1 MRKNL
6 SLFTLFLSPTL
17 SFKAEMRQLIT
28 LFFSFGCSVFNLSLA
43 VVLKGRGLD
52 VRWTNVLESLPL
64 RHFENTPDN
73 LVMGVGVEVR
83 ICILEISQ

>member
-6 SLFTLFLSPTL
+6 SLFTLFLSL

-28 LFFSFGCSVFNLSLA
+28 PGFSLGYSVLNLSLA

-52 VRWTNVLESLPL
+52 VRWNNVLKSLPL
-64 RHFENTPDN
+64 HHFENTPDN
-73 LVMGVGVEVR
+73 LVMGVRVEVR